1 MATTTNYGW
10 TTPNDTD
17 LVKDGAAAIRTLGS
31 AVDTTTKNLNPE
43 TTLGDMS
50 FRSATSNVNTALPIG
65 SSGQHLTVVAGVP
78 AWATASDQTPLT
90 TKGDLFTFS
99 TVDARLGVGTNDHR
113 LVAASGEATG
123 LKYVADT
130 QNTVIDAEGDL
141 LVGDADNALQRLA
154 IGSNAQVLTVD
165 TTVDGKIKWA
175 TPAAGATFVGCIAT
189 RTSSTQSISSA
200 TATAITLPTEQI
212 DTNTF
217 HDTSTNTS
225 RFTIPSGKD
234 GLYLIQ
240 ALAEFNQSAG
250 TYAYFEVFLNGSVY
264 TSNGYNDGRF
274 AYGPSGSNQLYGSTI
289 MDLDATDYL
298 EIALLSQA
306 GCDISKARISISY
319 LGA

>member
-31 AVDTTTKNLNPE
+31 AVDTTTKNLNPS
-43 TTLGDMS
+43 TTLGDIEY
-50 FRSATSNVNTALPIG
+50 RSSTSNTNTRLGIG
-65 SSGQHLTVVAGVP
+65 SSGQVLTVAAGVP
-78 AWATASDQTPLT
+78 SWATPTVGDITEVSAGTGISVASGTGPIPVITNTVATAIDA
-90 TKGDLFTFS
+90 KGDLIVGTGADTFS
-99 TVDARLGVGTNDHR
+99 RLAVGTNTYILTADS
-113 LVAASGEATG
+113 AEATG
-123 LKYVADT
+123 LKWVAP
-130 QNTVIDAEGDL
+130 AG
-141 LVGDADNALQRLA
+141 
-154 IGSNAQVLTVD
+154 GS
-165 TTVDGKIKWA
+165 
-175 TPAAGATFVGCIAT
+175 TFVGCIAT

-289 MDLDATDYL
+289 MDLDATNYL

>member
-31 AVDTTTKNLNPE
+31 AVDTTTKNLNPS
-43 TTLGDMS
+43 TTLGDIEY
-50 FRSATSNVNTALPIG
+50 RSSTSNTNTRLGIG
-65 SSGQHLTVVAGVP
+65 SSGQVLTVAAGVP
-78 AWATASDQTPLT
+78 SWATPTVGDITEVSAGTGISVASGTGPIPVITNTVATAIDA
-90 TKGDLFTFS
+90 KGDLIVGTGADTFS
-99 TVDARLGVGTNDHR
+99 RLAVGTNTYILTADS
-113 LVAASGEATG
+113 AEATG
-123 LKYVADT
+123 LKWVAP
-130 QNTVIDAEGDL
+130 AG
-141 LVGDADNALQRLA
+141 
-154 IGSNAQVLTVD
+154 GS
-165 TTVDGKIKWA
+165 
-175 TPAAGATFVGCIAT
+175 TFVGCIAT

-289 MDLDATDYL
+289 MDLDAADYL